1 VEVFLVTANQT
12 NLLTRL
18 TMTMTMTMSMQVHL
32 GPTVLIPKQID

>member
-18 TMTMTMTMSMQVHL
+18 TMSMSMSMQVHL
-32 GPTVLIPKQID
+32 GPTVLIPKQND

>member
-18 TMTMTMTMSMQVHL
+18 TMSMSMQVHL
-32 GPTVLIPKQID
+32 GPTVLIPKQND